1 MGSLEKVEE
10 VMKNAQNIVR
20 ELNETTTSLL
30 KKLDKTLEEA
40 INYLRTEDA
49 KREYMSRGFEPS
61 VLLDFP
67 DHLRKTVR
75 AVLELGTGTA
85 EQVSEKTGR
94 SRSLESTYLNQ
105 LHTMGYLIRERR
117 GQLVHYK
124 VDFKKAEK
132 VVGKWQR

>member
-1 MGSLEKVEE
+1 MSLEKIEE
-10 VMKNAQNIVR
+10 TMRNAQTIIK
-20 ELNETTTSLL
+20 ELNETVSLLL
-30 KKLDKTLEEA
+30 KKLDKTIEEA
-40 INYLRTEDA
+40 INQLKTEKARYEYLS
-49 KREYMSRGFEPS
+49 KGFEPS

-67 DHLRKTVR
+67 DHLRKTMR

-105 LHTMGYLIRERR
+105 LCTMGYLIRERR
-117 GQLVHYK
+117 GQRVHYK

-132 VVGKWQR
+132 VVGKWQK